1 MMPIVLNTI
10 KLSLGSLFF
19 AIFFSCV
26 NKPKSIENIAI
37 NQNRLD
43 TCIYDKHIGR
53 QIMSGLGC
61 DNCHT
66 KLGSNRYKDI
76 PTFDDISILDSLKIL
91 EFSFIKR
98 HNGWYNKNGDLKSAR
113 MDTLSDCEIKSVIRY
128 IKDYNRDTPPMP
140 SQ

>member
-1 MMPIVLNTI
+1 MVSNTI

-37 NQNRLD
+37 NQKCLD
-43 TCIYDKHIGR
+43 TCIYVKHIGR

-66 KLGSNRYKDI
+66 KLGSNKYKDI
-76 PTFDDISILDSLKIL
+76 LTFDDISILDSIKIL

-113 MDTLSDCEIKSVIRY
+113 MDTLSDCEIRSVIRY
-128 IKDYNRDTPPMP
+128 IKDFSRDVPMP